1 MAKKMFAL
9 NLKDDIEVRTL
20 EDLRENFDLE
30 KILSYFK
37 SGELLLWLEDRFYD
51 DEADAIAQ
59 IALDDKNAP
68 AKICAALNVECDDDL
83 EFSRRVR
90 EKKALLAEMTDDE
103 NIIDN
108 AAATALNQED
118 LAALINMDYKTI
130 YLCGEN
136 FNVPIRIGGVKYIGV
151 LSTPKIKIRATSQE
165 DLDAKNISFDNAQ
178 LPWQKSL
185 PIEELKALAEKIFQ
199 NGGKFPIVKNGKRVS
214 TFDQLD
220 KTERAMALRMVC
232 QGKYTENQIAFMQL
246 TKDLSSGFAFTVDSF
261 CVGGN
266 VKQPLGVV
274 ESKILLY
281 KDIAEADDMN
291 GFAIISKE
299 ATGISKLARFGK
311 KVPGVYEIK
320 EVEDDNVKLFGHRED
335 RVYEKI
341 VRFLNIAKNF

>member
-30 KILSYFK
+30 KILGYFK

-83 EFSRRVR
+83 EFSQRVR

-246 TKDLSSGFAFTVDSF
+246 TDDLTSGFAMTVDSF
-261 CVGGN
+261 CTGG
-266 VKQPLGVV
+266 VLGRNTFP
-274 ESKILLY
+274 Y
-281 KDIAEADDMN
+281 KTMN
-291 GFAIISKE
+291 LSLRKDGAPSWHYVININGTTFQSWSNEICRN
-299 ATGISKLARFGK
+299 LFGK
-311 KVPGVYEIK
+311 HDSP
-320 EVEDDNVKLFGHRED
+320 F
-335 RVYEKI
+335 YEK
-341 VRFLNIAKNF
+341 VAKFLEVAKNF